1 MPARAARPLWRRLAY
16 AAVTAATA
24 LVAASL
30 AVTLLEQ
37 ERLIDTFR
45 QDDTVL
51 YLDGRYLRLDADKR
65 QYQIMDAQGGVVQ
78 ASFPVR
84 KRRGVFRVFVTGES
98 FVRGGHHIPTGTTPV
113 GYGTIADWMQ
123 ELLEMRYPSV
133 TFEVV
138 NAGANGQ
145 NSGRVAAVVGELVNA
160 DPDLIIVAMGN
171 NEGAPPVTAVSEE
184 LNDWILYRLVK
195 KTVLPEPTRAE
206 RPAFQPQE
214 RSAAALGAQFQGNLD
229 AIVTAAAKKGV
240 RVALATLPLNLLEVG
255 RSLSREELAQ
265 ITAEPGCAEV
275 ESLSRQRRCTEALG
289 SAGGAP
295 SANPVGSPAVASCSR
310 PFYVAMRAAQCMQA
324 TGDPESARELY
335 KLAVEI
341 EPRGRTRPSYNE
353 AIRETARAHGLLLI
367 DLEHGMEQ
375 RSTNGL
381 PGDRYFIDRVHL
393 TCMGYLPIARDLV
406 DGIGAAGL
414 IAGGAG
420 EPLRSPTAAELLT
433 EYPWDPLKGSYV
445 PPAWLTARTLAV
457 CSPDPA
463 LE

>member
-1 MPARAARPLWRRLAY
+1 MNPSRPSGSGAASRPLWRRIAY
-16 AAVTAATA
+16 AAVATAMA

-30 AVTLLEQ
+30 AVTVLEQ
-37 ERLIDTFR
+37 GRLIDTFR

-51 YLDGRYLRLDADKR
+51 YLGGRYLRLDADAR
-65 QYQIMDAQGGVVQ
+65 QYRIMDAQGGVVQ

-113 GYGTIADWMQ
+113 GYGTITDWMQ

-171 NEGAPPVTAVSEE
+171 NEGAPPVTAVSQE

-214 RSAAALGAQFQGNLD
+214 RSAAALVAQFQGNLD
-229 AIVTAAAKKGV
+229 AIVTAAAAKGV
-240 RVALATLPLNLLEVG
+240 KVALATLPLNLLEVG

-265 ITAEPGCAEV
+265 ISAEPGCAEV
-275 ESLSRQRRCTEALG
+275 ESLARQRRCTDALG
-289 SAGGAP
+289 SAGGAQ
-295 SANPVGSPAVASCSR
+295 SCSR

-324 TGDPESARELY
+324 TGDYDSARELY
-335 KLAVEI
+335 KLAVEV

-353 AIRETARAHGLLLI
+353 AIRETARAHGLMLV
-367 DLEHGMEQ
+367 DLEQGMEQ
-375 RSTNGL
+375 RSANGL

-406 DGIGAAGL
+406 DGIVAAGM
-414 IAGGAG
+414 IAGGFG
-420 EPLRSPTAAELLT
+420 EPRESPTAAELLNQ
-433 EYPWDPLKGSYV
+433 YPWDPLKGSYI
-445 PPAWLTARTLAV
+445 PPSWLTARTLAV

>member
-16 AAVTAATA
+16 AAVTTATA

-65 QYQIMDAQGGVVQ
+65 QYQILDAQGGVVQ

-113 GYGTIADWMQ
+113 GYGTITDWMQ

-160 DPDLIIVAMGN
+160 DPDLILVAMGN

-195 KTVLPEPTRAE
+195 KTVMPEPTRAE

-240 RVALATLPLNLLEVG
+240 KVALATLPLNLLEVG

-275 ESLSRQRRCTEALG
+275 ESLARQRRCTDALG
-289 SAGGAP
+289 SAGGEQ
-295 SANPVGSPAVASCSR
+295 SCSR

-324 TGDPESARELY
+324 TGDYDSARELY

-353 AIRETARAHGLLLI
+353 AIRQTARVHGLLLV
-367 DLEHGMEQ
+367 DLEQGMEQ
-375 RSTNGL
+375 RSANGL

-406 DGIGAAGL
+406 DGIVAAGL
-414 IAGGAG
+414 IAGRSG
-420 EPLRSPTAAELLT
+420 EPRESPTAADLLAR
-433 EYPWDPLKGSYV
+433 YPWDPLKGSYV
-445 PPAWLTARTLAV
+445 PPASLTARTLAV